1 MISIFIFA
9 GTSEGREISE
19 SLSQKGYSCTV
30 SVATEY
36 GAGLLPKAEN
46 LTILQGRLDS
56 RKMTDL
62 FLEKDYSCVIDAT
75 HPFATA
81 VSKEIKKACLLSQL
95 PYLRFARATASS
107 AGGEQEAAALSSVF
121 FFQDMETAANWLE
134 KQDGGIFV
142 STGSKEL
149 PLLSQKISRKSR
161 LFVRVLPAE
170 ESLKICA
177 SCKIPPEHIIA
188 MQGPFSQEQ
197 NEAHFARSGAKIL
210 LTKESGQRGGYF
222 EKIRAA
228 EKMGMKIAVIQ
239 NPESRK
245 SGGGKKESG
254 EKEMS
259 FSSIK
264 EIVAWVEGGMKRGKC
279 P

>member
-107 AGGEQEAAALSSVF
+107 AGEEQEAAVLSSVF

-149 PLLSQKISRKSR
+149 PFLSQKISRKSR

-177 SCKIPPEHIIA
+177 SCKIPPEQIIA

-197 NEAHFARSGAKIL
+197 NEAHFAKSGAKIL
-210 LTKESGQRGGYF
+210 LTKESGKRGGYF

-228 EKMGMKIAVIQ
+228 EKMGMRVAVIR
-239 NPESRK
+239 NPES
-245 SGGGKKESG
+245 GKNAESLKNP
-254 EKEMS
+254 EKREMY